1 MGSGGGGV
9 RFDNGG
15 GELYIGGSRG
25 LREIAIT
32 SSQFCYEP
40 KTALENKVC

>member
-9 RFDNGG
+9 GFDNEGG
-15 GELYIGGSRG
+15 LCMGGSRG
-25 LREIAIT
+25 LWEIAIT
-32 SSQFCYEP
+32 SSQFCYES